1 MEMTA
6 QFVERVDPS
15 VLNLYSEELNRMQK
29 RAATQGGMMKMAAGM
44 AKGMQGT
51 MVRMMQG
58 MVEFPP
64 MITILKC
71 INCDAALSISLPS
84 ND

>member
-6 QFVERVDPS
+6 QFVERVDPT
-15 VLNLYSEELNRMQK
+15 VLNLYSEELERMQK
-29 RAATQGGMMKMAAGM
+29 RAASQGGMMKMAAGM

-58 MVEFPP
+58 MVEYPP
-64 MITILKC
+64 MVIILKC
-71 INCDAALSISLPS
+71 MNCDAALSVALPS
-84 ND
+84 KD